1 MLTVVYIRG
10 KRNNCGEEKGEMARI
25 DQVAGLGHRE
35 ATRLRKAGVR
45 TSKALTE
52 YAATRRGR
60 TELAKKTGL
69 SPKDLQLWVH
79 HADLLRVRGVGAEY
93 GLLLVEAGVDTL
105 RDLRRRNPTALLAKI
120 IGMNGSQKVVER
132 LPTES
137 MVEAWIAAAGAM
149 DPSINT

>member
-1 MLTVVYIRG
+1 
-10 KRNNCGEEKGEMARI
+10 MARI
-25 DQVAGLGHRE
+25 DQVAGIEHRQ
-35 ATRLRKAGVR
+35 ATKLRKAGVR

-52 YAATRRGR
+52 CAATRRGR
-60 TELAKKTGL
+60 TKLAKETGL

-93 GLLLVEAGVDTL
+93 AALLVEAGVDTL

-137 MVEAWIAAAGAM
+137 MVENWIASAGELE
-149 DPSINT
+149 PTISS